1 MQTFRG
7 LCRRGWSGQIASL
20 THMTV
25 SFVLEE
31 DPYTRP
37 GPVLTVYVTKLAAG
51 PRDGRD
57 DSAAIVKGPVC
68 FHHVSTEA

>member
-1 MQTFRG
+1 
-7 LCRRGWSGQIASL
+7 
-20 THMTV
+20 MTV